1 MCAISIPFNLLIFID
16 LVIFILYVLVFS
28 CSYVCMGV
36 LDALELE
43 SQTIVICVL
52 ESEPKS
58 PGRAG
63 KCSFFITKPSLQPFS
78 LIFFSFFLSQTL
90 IKIKFCEGDVTQ
102 MQWQEKGAIQ
112 NFNSLPVFKWIMAN
126 SGLLW
131 YYSAFLCVQSLRNEK
146 EKKFKQKGILKSSGC
161 HLDIETGSY

>member
-1 MCAISIPFNLLIFID
+1 
-16 LVIFILYVLVFS
+16 
-28 CSYVCMGV
+28 
-36 LDALELE
+36 
-43 SQTIVICVL
+43 
-52 ESEPKS
+52 
-58 PGRAG
+58 
-63 KCSFFITKPSLQPFS
+63 
-78 LIFFSFFLSQTL
+78 
-90 IKIKFCEGDVTQ
+90 

-112 NFNSLPVFKWIMAN
+112 NFNSLPVFKWIMAD